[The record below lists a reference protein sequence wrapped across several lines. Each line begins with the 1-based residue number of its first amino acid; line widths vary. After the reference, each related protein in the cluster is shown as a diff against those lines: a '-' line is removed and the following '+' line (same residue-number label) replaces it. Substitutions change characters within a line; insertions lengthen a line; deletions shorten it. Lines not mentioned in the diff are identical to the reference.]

1 MNSLRILLIAAIL
14 SFSSLSF
21 AQVTP
26 PGDAGAVRESSTQRR
41 MGEPA
46 SLVFWNRPITVF
58 RAYNDE
64 VSPAE
69 RAAKAAA
76 RLADLPAEASEY
88 NVVAN
93 ETSVGQI
100 LRCNSDSQR
109 PISLWHYDGGSRS
122 GIGRDFKRR
131 DG

>member
-1 MNSLRILLIAAIL
+1 VNPLCILLIATIL
-14 SFSSLSF
+14 SFSSVSF

-26 PGDAGAVRESSTQRR
+26 PADAGAARESSTQRR
-41 MGEPA
+41 VAEPA
-46 SLVFWNRPITVF
+46 TLVFWNRPIIVF

-76 RLADLPAEASEY
+76 RLADLPAEASEW

-93 ETSVGQI
+93 ETSVGQ
-100 LRCNSDSQR
+100 
-109 PISLWHYDGGSRS
+109 
-122 GIGRDFKRR
+122 
-131 DG
+131 